1 MGVYHGDKK
10 ANEAHSMNLY
20 FTLASYAVAASIGG
34 AAVGVWKNGQIADI
48 KLEVADADMARKKE
62 SFRSLELDSQK
73 KSGAA
78 AEKIRR
84 DAGLRAAADRA
95 VNAGHGLR
103 IASAD
108 TVRASQESAA
118 ACLASVALYDAILNT
133 VVEAGGRIA
142 READQWESDAI
153 AQHEAAK

>member
-1 MGVYHGDKK
+1 
-10 ANEAHSMNLY
+10 MNIY

-73 KSGAA
+73 KSQAA
-78 AEKIRR
+78 DNKTRR

-108 TVRASQESAA
+108 TVRAASESAA
-118 ACLASVALYDAILNT
+118 ACLASVSKYDQLLGE
-133 VVEAGGRIA
+133 VVEEGGWLA
-142 READQWESDAI
+142 READQWESSAI